1 MPSKK
6 LLKLLLILVSVYG
19 SLYFLD
25 KSDPKII
32 EKTLLITT
40 LVTLVNFMHP
50 TL

>member
-6 LLKLLLILVSVYG
+6 LLKLLLILVSIYG

-40 LVTLVNFMHP
+40 LVTLINFMHP